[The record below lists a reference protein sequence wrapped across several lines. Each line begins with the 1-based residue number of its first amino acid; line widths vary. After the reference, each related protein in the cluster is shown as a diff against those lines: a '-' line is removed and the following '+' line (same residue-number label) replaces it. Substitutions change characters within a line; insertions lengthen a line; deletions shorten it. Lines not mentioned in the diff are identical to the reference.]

1 MASKFAFGVLPIE
14 GSSST
19 TIRATIQLYSLS
31 SLTQTTG
38 LGRFKLSPKGASV
51 AQLWNE
57 STLRD
62 AVITNSID
70 IPQQEPSA
78 R

>member
-19 TIRATIQLYSLS
+19 TIRATIQLYSLR

-38 LGRFKLSPKGASV
+38 LGRFKLEPQGSICCP
-51 AQLWNE
+51 
-57 STLRD
+57 
-62 AVITNSID
+62 AV
-70 IPQQEPSA
+70 E
-78 R
+78 